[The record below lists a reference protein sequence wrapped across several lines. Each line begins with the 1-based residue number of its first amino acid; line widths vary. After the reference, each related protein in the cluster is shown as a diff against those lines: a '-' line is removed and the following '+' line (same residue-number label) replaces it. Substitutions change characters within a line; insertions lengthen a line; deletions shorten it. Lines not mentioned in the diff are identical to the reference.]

1 MKVFCF
7 HMINMIVL
15 SFLMTWYLGE
25 RFLGDG
31 DLFLGAG
38 EAEAFLRGE
47 GDSLGGA

>member
-1 MKVFCF
+1 MDDK
-7 HMINMIVL
+7 HKWIWIIL
-15 SFLMTWYLGE
+15 SFLMRWYLGE